1 MKNARRE
8 QHQGRVLA
16 LLPHALLL
24 ETEASTEQF
33 LAPLR
38 QLAPEVLQA
47 VAAGESPSVSFQV
60 QWQPGAWEAE
70 GFLRAFGVT
79 PADSPAGG
87 SSTGPRRLAHSA
99 EDLPPLEENLEDL
112 DSLSEGLAA
121 ARGDPNLMEEVFA
134 RCIAALTAPQNRRGG
149 TGLRLLRL
157 LRRCLRSL
165 LLSGPRT
172 VRRLRPQLLH
182 CRAALAT
189 SGGSRMM
196 AWTARV
202 GRLVARGL
210 VAAVRHRRPRGCH
223 RRDVKCN
230 VKGCQSAGHGRVK
243 EPDLL
248 GLAGVRCCL
257 HGARRCTVRGCTRFA
272 RGSVEMED
280 QWGPA
285 GRRCQ
290 THIPTRSRWCNVPGC
305 GRFPRGLVDASDALG
320 PAGYRCA
327 FHGCGCCVVGCR
339 KTPWGRVSSADV
351 FGPPGRRCWI
361 HGGQCCDVPGCGR
374 TPRRRVATADQYG
387 PPGVRCD
394 LHSLKPRRRIEGRCV
409 RWRVWCG
416 NKLLW
421 RCGKASIEGSKYCED
436 HGPKCRY
443 RSTAAS
449 RPCSR
454 QRSSSSIYCEQ
465 HHGILCEQR
474 RRQRYQGRKACEF
487 PACSQ
492 PARRRIVMADGTPS
506 LRCIAHRES
515 VPSVPSVAS
524 VASLPSLPSVA
535 SVPSVSMM
543 KSTSSPA

>member
-1 MKNARRE
+1 MPGAV
-8 QHQGRVLA
+8 QQGRVLA

-24 ETEASTEQF
+24 ETTPSRERF
-33 LAPLR
+33 LAPR
-38 QLAPEVLQA
+38 RCAAPEVLQA
-47 VAAGESPSVSFQV
+47 VAAGENPSVSFQV

-79 PADSPAGG
+79 PVDSPAAVSS
-87 SSTGPRRLAHSA
+87 SSTGPRRMMAQSP
-99 EDLPPLEENLEDL
+99 EDLLPEENLEDL
-112 DSLSEGLAA
+112 DSLAEGLAA
-121 ARGDPNLMEEVFA
+121 AKGDPNLMEEVFA
-134 RCIAALTAPQNRRGG
+134 RCIAALTAPQNRRGT

-172 VRRLRPQLLH
+172 VRHLRPQLLH
-182 CRAALAT
+182 CRAALSSFPPQAT
-189 SGGSRMM
+189 SRMM

-210 VAAVRHRRPRGCH
+210 VAAVRQRRPRGCH

-248 GLAGVRCCL
+248 GPAGFRCCL
-257 HGARRCTVRGCTRFA
+257 HGARRCTVRGCRRFA

-285 GRRCQ
+285 GRRCHI
-290 THIPTRSRWCNVPGC
+290 HIPTRSRWCNVPGC

-320 PAGYRCA
+320 SAGYRCA

-339 KTPWGRVSSADV
+339 KTPWGRVSSADA

-361 HGGQCCDVPGCGR
+361 HGGQCCDVPGCTR
-374 TPRRRVATADQYG
+374 TPRRRLATADHHG

-394 LHSLKPRRRIEGRCV
+394 RHSLKPRRRMEGRCV

-436 HGPKCRY
+436 HEPKCRY
-443 RSTAAS
+443 RSAGAS
-449 RPCSR
+449 PPCSR
-454 QRSSSSIYCEQ
+454 PRSSGSIYCEH
-465 HHGILCEQR
+465 HHGIVREQR
-474 RRQRYQGRKACEF
+474 RFQRYQGRKPCEF

-506 LRCIAHRES
+506 LRCVDRKS
-515 VPSVPSVAS
+515 VV
-524 VASLPSLPSVA
+524 
-535 SVPSVSMM
+535 
-543 KSTSSPA
+543 